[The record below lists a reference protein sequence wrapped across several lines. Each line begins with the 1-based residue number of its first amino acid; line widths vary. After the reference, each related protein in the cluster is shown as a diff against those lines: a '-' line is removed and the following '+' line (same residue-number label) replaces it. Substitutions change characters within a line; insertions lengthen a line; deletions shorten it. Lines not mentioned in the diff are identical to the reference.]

1 MFYFMSHILGKAIL
15 FSTAGILVYVTGIR
29 DMNKMGGLASKMPIT
44 VLLWVCGALI
54 LSALPPLSGFAAEW
68 VLFTGVFTFGV
79 ANKPVGLTIAIL
91 GITAVLL
98 TIVYTFAAAKKIFFG
113 PINPELANNP
123 KIRDPPLT
131 MSVPLLILATI
142 SIFLG
147 LYPRFILE
155 LFHSVI
161 GVIGAI

>member
-1 MFYFMSHILGKAIL
+1 MFYFMSYILGKAIL

-44 VLLWVCGALI
+44 ALLWICGALI

-68 VLFTGVFTFGV
+68 VLFTGIFTFGV
-79 ANKPVGLTIAIL
+79 GAIPVGLIIAIL

-113 PINPELANNP
+113 PINPELANDT

-131 MSVPLLILATI
+131 MSIPLLILAVI
-142 SIFLG
+142 SIILG
-147 LYPRFILE
+147 LYPKPL
-155 LFHSVI
+155 LDLLHSVLS
-161 GVIGAI
+161 VLV